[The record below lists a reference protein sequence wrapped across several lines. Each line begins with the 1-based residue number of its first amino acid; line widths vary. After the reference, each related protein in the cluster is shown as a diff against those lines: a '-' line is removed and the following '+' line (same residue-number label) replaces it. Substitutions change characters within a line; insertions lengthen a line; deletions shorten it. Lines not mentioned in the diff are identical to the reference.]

1 MEQLGARIEKVTERR
16 SFSIT
21 SITVFSPSLIFDPT

>member
-21 SITVFSPSLIFDPT
+21 TDYGFQSFIDI